1 MRVSRKD
8 ESIDAK
14 SGILFESRCD
24 CFRISNQ
31 RGAGSAANQTDPGP
45 EIRTNLQPITRPTME
60 LDHQLLAFRIE
71 TSTRLLRRRDTFV
84 INAAQDIVG
93 IFPRTLISLG
103 HDHMSPQPKAN

>member
-45 EIRTNLQPITRPTME
+45 EIRTNLQPITLTTME
-60 LDHQLLAFRIE
+60 LDHPFLAFRIE
-71 TSTRLLRRRDTFV
+71 TSKRLLRRRDTFV
-84 INAAQDIVG
+84 RNVAQKIVG
-93 IFPRTLISLG
+93 IFPRLLISVA
-103 HDHMSPQPKAN
+103 HDDMYPQPKAE